1 MLNPV
6 FSTSN
11 MRELLPI
18 IQTISHQLKSALVSN
33 LSARSEHDHARQR
46 ESVEVDVLPWLSR
59 SSLDCICEGV
69 LGYHSAALDTG
80 NEDEYTDALRMLGCV
95 GAGSAGKLIH

>member
-6 FSTSN
+6 FSPSN

-18 IQTISHQLKSALVSN
+18 IQTVSHQLKSALVSN
-33 LSARSEHDHARQR
+33 LSARSENDHARRR
-46 ESVEVDVLPWLSR
+46 EFVELDMLPWLSR

-69 LGYHSAALDTG
+69 LGYHSAALDME
-80 NEDEYTDALRMLGCV
+80 NENEYTDALRMLGCV
-95 GAGSAGKLIH
+95 R